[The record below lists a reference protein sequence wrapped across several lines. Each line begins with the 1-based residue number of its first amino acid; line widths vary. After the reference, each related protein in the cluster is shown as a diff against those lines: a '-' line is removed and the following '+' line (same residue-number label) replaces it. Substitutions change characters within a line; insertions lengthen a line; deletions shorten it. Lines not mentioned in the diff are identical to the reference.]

1 MNIKKFS
8 FSDLSNKK
16 PAPAEQNIVNNKSFE
31 FFGVRK
37 EVEEPKYTESE
48 IRKITEDAF
57 ARGYGQAKD
66 EANAQQKIS
75 QDNIET
81 QVFALCNSIAT
92 RVESSIRILEE
103 QNKIFQEACVQL
115 ASRIAKR
122 IGGEALKQDPTE
134 NIARIFESSI
144 KEFYHEESINIKVNP
159 KYIDE
164 LNSRFS
170 KIAIQKNFSG
180 KVNFIPDAKIAEF
193 DCVIEWQNSGIS
205 LKNEELIQKV
215 DDLITEYCK
224 SIYSKE

>member
-8 FSDLSNKK
+8 FSDLSTKK
-16 PAPAEQNIVNNKSFE
+16 PESAEQHIASDKHFE

-37 EVEEPKYTESE
+37 EVEEPKYTDSDVK
-48 IRKITEDAF
+48 KITEDAF
-57 ARGYGQAKD
+57 SRGYGQAKD
-66 EANAQQKIS
+66 EANAQQKLS

-81 QVFALCNSIAT
+81 QIFALCNSIVT
-92 RVESSIRILEE
+92 RVESSIKMLEE
-103 QNKIFQEACVQL
+103 QNKIFQQACVQL
-115 ASRIAKR
+115 ASKIAKR
-122 IGGEALKQDPTE
+122 IGGEALKHDPTE
-134 NIARIFESSI
+134 NIARIFETSI
-144 KEFYHEESINIKVNP
+144 KEFYHEESVNIKVNP
-159 KYIDE
+159 KYIEE

-193 DCVIEWQNSGIS
+193 DCVIEWKNSGIS